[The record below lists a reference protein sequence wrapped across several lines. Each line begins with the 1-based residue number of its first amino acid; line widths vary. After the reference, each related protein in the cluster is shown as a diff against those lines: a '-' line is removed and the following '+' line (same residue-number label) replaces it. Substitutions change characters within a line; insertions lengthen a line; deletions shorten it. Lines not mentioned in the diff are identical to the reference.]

1 MGFLFGGNKKI
12 PTQTVQTVVPGAT
25 NVKEETTS
33 TAREDANKQRRKR
46 GFASTQLV
54 ESSTTGKTTLG

>member
-12 PTQTVQTVVPGAT
+12 PTQTVVPGAT